1 VRRRSGRERRL
12 FGLWHTAGAGCF
24 GQEQEAG
31 PRRACQRAQHKDTKL
46 DKARMQTNVGNA
58 LAMLGERESGTTK
71 LEEALAAFGEAL
83 KERTRERAPLD
94 WAISTGDLG
103 VTSMQLAQR
112 KRDAAMAQ
120 TAVTQI
126 KAARD
131 ALTAGRYLS
140 AGHYETQLKI
150 AESIAEQLKGH

>member
-1 VRRRSGRERRL
+1 VLSAIDSTPARGVR
-12 FGLWHTAGAGCF
+12 
-24 GQEQEAG
+24 
-31 PRRACQRAQHKDTKL
+31 
-46 DKARMQTNVGNA
+46 
-58 LAMLGERESGTTK
+58 ERESGTAK
-71 LEEALAAFGEAL
+71 LEEAVAAYREAL